1 MADEGTTPD
10 PAEGARRRKRQAPT
24 IDLTATDVSAQSGSG
39 GPADAAADSA
49 SQDENTHS
57 QAGGAESQAGKSASS
72 DWLAIRPLLIGG
84 IGGSA
89 LVAVALTA
97 VWFAGLVPA
106 RYSETAGVDP
116 AAVAA
121 VNARLSK
128 LETAIANVPASD
140 AAIPDRLAAT
150 DNAMK
155 SLGIALAAL
164 NKRSDEVA
172 ATATD
177 ARARADQSEKTAAE
191 LRNTVQNLTQNTS
204 AGLSPSDVDNVQKR
218 LATLEDA
225 VKAGSVDRP
234 ARLAVVAVSL
244 RDAVAR
250 GTPFAT
256 ELGELTALGGDERLS
271 AALAPYAA
279 SGVPAPAAALQEL
292 GAVLPLIM
300 KISGTQTPSDGF
312 MERLQA
318 NAEKLVRIRPVNA
331 PAGDEISAV
340 LARLDVDIAHADIN
354 GALADLGKLGD
365 KARAPAQDWI
375 ARARARQAA
384 IAAADELVVMSAR
397 ALGKR

>member
-1 MADEGTTPD
+1 M
-10 PAEGARRRKRQAPT
+10 
-24 IDLTATDVSAQSGSG
+24 
-39 GPADAAADSA
+39 
-49 SQDENTHS
+49 
-57 QAGGAESQAGKSASS
+57 
-72 DWLAIRPLLIGG
+72 GG
-84 IGGSA
+84 IAGAA
-89 LVAVALTA
+89 LVAVGVIAA
-97 VWFAGLVPA
+97 WFAGLVPA
-106 RYSETAGVDP
+106 RYADTAGVDP

-128 LETAIANVPASD
+128 LEAAIANVPASD
-140 AAIPDRLAAT
+140 KTIPDRLTAT

-172 ATATD
+172 ATAAD
-177 ARARADQSEKTAAE
+177 ARARADQSDKIAAE
-191 LRNTVQNLTQNTS
+191 LRNTVQSLTQNTS

-225 VKAGSVDRP
+225 VKAGPVDRA

-250 GTPFAT
+250 GASFAA
-256 ELGELTALGGDERLS
+256 ELGEVKALGGDEKLS

-279 SGVPAPAAALQEL
+279 SGVPAAAAVLQEL
-292 GAVLPLIM
+292 SAVLPQIM
-300 KISGTQTPSDGF
+300 KISGTQAPSNGF
-312 MERLQA
+312 IERLQA

-331 PAGDEISAV
+331 PAGDETSAV
-340 LARLDVDIAHADIN
+340 LARLEIDIAHADIN
-354 GALADLGKLGD
+354 GALTDLGKLGD

-375 ARARARQAA
+375 ARARTRQAA
-384 IAAADELVVMSAR
+384 IAAADELVATSAR

>member
-24 IDLTATDVSAQSGSG
+24 IDLTATDVSAQSGSA

-49 SQDENTHS
+49 SQNEDDHS
-57 QAGGAESQAGKSASS
+57 RAGGAESQPGRSASP
-72 DWLAIRPLLIGG
+72 DWLAVRPMLIGG
-84 IGGSA
+84 IAGAA
-89 LVAVALTA
+89 LVAVVLVAIWL
-97 VWFAGLVPA
+97 AGFVPA

-116 AAVAA
+116 AAVTA

-128 LETAIANVPASD
+128 VETAIANVPAND
-140 AAIPDRLAAT
+140 KAIPDRLAAT

-164 NKRSDEVA
+164 SKRNDEVA
-172 ATATD
+172 ATATE

-250 GTPFAT
+250 GTSFAT
-256 ELGELTALGGDERLS
+256 ELGEVNALGGDERLS
-271 AALAPYAA
+271 ATLAPYAA
-279 SGVPAPAAALQEL
+279 SGVPAPAATLQEL
-292 GAVLPLIM
+292 SAVLPLIV
-300 KISGTQTPSDGF
+300 KISATQPPPDGF
-312 MERLQA
+312 IERLQA

-331 PAGDEISAV
+331 PAGDETSAV
-340 LARLDVDIAHADIN
+340 LARLDIDVAHADIN

-375 ARARARQAA
+375 ARAHARQAA
-384 IAAADELVVMSAR
+384 IAAADELVVASAR